1 MSIELDT
8 LESKFQM
15 AKTEY
20 KTLMESIQMS
30 CLGDKYGK
38 ECNRAVTL
46 NIEMQNYLIQ
56 ISSLVKPFP
65 KKRKQYLDF
74 SFQLEEDMTLLQQE
88 KDGQVFAAMNYNNLM
103 TWFFVSLTVVGV
115 LLYKN

>member
-8 LESKFQM
+8 LESKFQK

-20 KTLMESIQMS
+20 KTLMETIQMS
-30 CLGDKYGK
+30 CLGDKYGR
-38 ECNRAVTL
+38 ECRRAVNL

-56 ISSLVKPFP
+56 MSSLVKPFP
-65 KKRKQYLDF
+65 KRKQLLDF
-74 SFQLEEDMTLLQQE
+74 TIQLEEDMTILQQE
-88 KDGQVFAAMNYNNLM
+88 KDMKVFATMNYENLM
-103 TWFFVSLTVVGV
+103 TWFFISLTVVGV

>member
-8 LESKFQM
+8 LESKFQK

-20 KTLMESIQMS
+20 KTLMETIQMS
-30 CLGDKYGK
+30 CLGDKYSK
-38 ECNRAVTL
+38 ECSRAATL

-56 ISSLVKPFP
+56 ISYLVKPFP
-65 KKRKQYLDF
+65 KKRKEYLDF

-88 KDGQVFAAMNYNNLM
+88 QDSKLFADMNYSNAM
-103 TWFFVSLTVVGV
+103 TWFFISVTVIAI

>member
-1 MSIELDT
+1 MTIELDA
-8 LESKFQM
+8 LESKFQK

-20 KTLMESIQMS
+20 KTLMETIQMS

-38 ECNRAVTL
+38 ECSRAASL

-65 KKRKQYLDF
+65 KKRKEYLDF
-74 SFQLEEDMTLLQQE
+74 SFQLEEDMTILQQE
-88 KDGQVFAAMNYNNLM
+88 KDITVFAAMNYANLM
-103 TWFFVSLTVVGV
+103 SWFIAALAVVGV
-115 LLYKN
+115 LIYKN

>member
-8 LESKFQM
+8 LESRFQK

-20 KTLMESIQMS
+20 KTLMETVQMS
-30 CLGDKYGK
+30 CLGDKYAK

-46 NIEMQNYLIQ
+46 NVEMQNYLIQ
-56 ISSLVKPFP
+56 IHALVKPFP
-65 KKRKQYLDF
+65 KKRKEYLDF
-74 SFQLEEDMTLLQQE
+74 SFQLEKDMTLLQQE
-88 KDGQVFAAMNYNNLM
+88 TDGKVFADMNYANAM
-103 TWFFVSLTVVGV
+103 TWFFISLTVIGV

>member
-1 MSIELDT
+1 MPIELDA
-8 LESKFQM
+8 LESKFQK

-20 KTLMESIQMS
+20 KTLMETVQMS
-30 CLGDKYGK
+30 CLGNKYTR
-38 ECNRAVTL
+38 ECSRAAAL

-65 KKRKQYLDF
+65 AKRKEYLEI

-88 KDGQVFAAMNYNNLM
+88 NDSKVFADMNYANAM
-103 TWFFVSLTVVGV
+103 TWFFVSLTVIGV

>member
-1 MSIELDT
+1 MSIELDA
-8 LESKFQM
+8 LESKFQR

-20 KTLMESIQMS
+20 KTLMETIQMS

-38 ECNRAVTL
+38 ECNRAANL

-65 KKRKQYLDF
+65 KKRKEYLDF
-74 SFQLEEDMTLLQQE
+74 TFQLEEDMTILQQE
-88 KDGQVFAAMNYNNLM
+88 KDITTFAAMNYENLM
-103 TWFFVSLTVVGV
+103 SWFIVALAVVGV

>member
-8 LESKFQM
+8 LESKFQK

-20 KTLMESIQMS
+20 KTLMETIQMS
-30 CLGDKYGK
+30 CLGDKYAK
-38 ECNRAVTL
+38 ECSRASIL
-46 NIEMQNYLIQ
+46 NVEMQNYLIQ

-65 KKRKQYLDF
+65 QKRKEYLDF
-74 SFQLEEDMTLLQQE
+74 TFQLEEDMTILQQE
-88 KDGQVFAAMNYNNLM
+88 KDITAFASMNYENLM
-103 TWFFVSLTVVGV
+103 TWFMVALTVVGL